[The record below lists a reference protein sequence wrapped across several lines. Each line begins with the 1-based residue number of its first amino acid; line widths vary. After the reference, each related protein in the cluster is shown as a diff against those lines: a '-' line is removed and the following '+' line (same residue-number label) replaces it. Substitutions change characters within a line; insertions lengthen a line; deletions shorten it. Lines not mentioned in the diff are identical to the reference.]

1 MIDSALIRPRSSDAE
16 TRSAGGRGT
25 CVVLGLG
32 ATGVSCARHLA
43 AAGFSVLVLDSRSE
57 PPGAARLRALVPEA
71 RVRTGT
77 LDTELPADA
86 LQVVLSPGL
95 APTLPLIDR
104 AREHGLPVVG
114 DIELFAREVARPVA
128 AITGSN
134 GKSTVTTMLAAMAE
148 AAGQR
153 VLAGGNL
160 GTPALDLLDAAL
172 PDLYVLELSSFQL
185 EMTRSLQPAV
195 ATVLNVSSDH
205 IDRHGSLEA
214 YAAAKARVFRG
225 ARVAIANRLDPI
237 VMAMVSNHPRTV
249 TFGLDEPAPGH
260 FGICGSGDGLALSHG
275 EVVLMPAAELGVAG
289 LHNVANA
296 LAALALGDAL
306 GLPVDA
312 MLSALRRF
320 RGLPHRTQPV
330 ADAAG
335 MRWID
340 DSKATN
346 VGAAV
351 AAISGLPGRLV
362 LIAGGDGKGQC
373 FDLLAETLRGRARAA
388 VLLGRDAGRLAE
400 ALAGVCPVERVD
412 DMSAAVAAAARI
424 GQPGDTVLLSPACS
438 SLDMFSSYAERGEA
452 FAAAARS
459 LAQ

>member
-1 MIDSALIRPRSSDAE
+1 MIDSTLIRPHSSDAE
-16 TRSAGGRGT
+16 TRSPGGRGT

-43 AAGFSVLVLDSRSE
+43 AAGFSLMVLDSRTD

-77 LDTELPADA
+77 LDAELPADTV
-86 LQVVLSPGL
+86 QVVLSPGL
-95 APTLPLIDR
+95 SPDLPLIDR

-114 DIELFAREVARPVA
+114 DIELFARAVARPVA

-160 GTPALDLLDAAL
+160 GTPALELLDAAL

-185 EMTRSLQPAV
+185 EMTRSLRPAA
-195 ATVLNVSSDH
+195 ATVLNVSADH
-205 IDRHGSLEA
+205 IDRHGSLDA
-214 YAAAKARVFRG
+214 YAAAKARIFRG
-225 ARVAIANRLDPI
+225 ARVAIANRQDPM
-237 VMAMVSNHPRTV
+237 VMAMIASHPRTV

-260 FGICGSGDGLALSHG
+260 FGIRGSGDELALTHG
-275 EVVLMPAAELGVAG
+275 EVALMPAAELGVAG
-289 LHNVANA
+289 LHNIANA
-296 LAALALGDAL
+296 LAALAMGDAI
-306 GLPVDA
+306 GFTTDA
-312 MLSALRRF
+312 MLAALRRF

-330 ADAAG
+330 ADVAG
-335 MRWID
+335 MQWID

-351 AAISGLPGRLV
+351 AAVSGLPGRLV
-362 LIAGGDGKGQC
+362 LIAGGDGKGQG

-388 VLLGRDAGRLAE
+388 VLLGRDARRLAE
-400 ALAGVCPVERVD
+400 ALAGVCPVELVD
-412 DMSAAVAAAARI
+412 DMPAAVAAAARL
-424 GQPGDTVLLSPACS
+424 GRPGDTVLLSPACS

-452 FAAAARS
+452 FAAAARG
-459 LAQ
+459 LAR